1 MPDFLFLPDKFLKPV
16 PMPEGAGPQMPD
28 EIKEMMGRSM
38 LMHNV
43 KEFTHLAEILPDLYN
58 EFKDNFTVG
67 LK

>member
-1 MPDFLFLPDKFLKPV
+1 MGYMPDENGKLV
-16 PMPEGAGPQMPD
+16 HAEGGPQMPD
-28 EIKEMMGRSM
+28 EIKEMMGRAM

-58 EFKDNFTVG
+58 EFKDDFTVG